1 MELSV
6 VVPNT
11 LGQVD
16 VSGDEALAIVK
27 IGTEDRDV
35 VTTLEGEADS
45 LCGASEVFCM
55 LNGVQPRSMGI
66 RTTSSPHEAA

>member
-11 LGQVD
+11 LGQID
-16 VSGDEALAIVK
+16 VSGDEALAVVE
-27 IGTEDRDV
+27 IGTEDRDA

-45 LCGASEVFCM
+45 LRGASEVFCM
-55 LNGVQPRSMGI
+55 LNGIQARSIGI